1 MANVLNP
8 EPESIT
14 LNTTLEPTTLEP
26 ATELEQ
32 PPFESTSNPET
43 AEVVEVPALD
53 ADAPT
58 EPVAKAVPVEAAP
71 AEEIAPEIVAQAEPV
86 VEAKAEPVVAAAAE
100 PVVEAKAEPVV
111 AAKAEPVVEA
121 KAEPVV
127 EAKAEPVVAAV
138 AETAAEIQAAPE
150 AAPPATAAAPVA
162 RAKAPEHGLESMD
175 DFSAALAAFE
185 REQAAE
191 AAAVEAYGDK
201 IVSGTVIKQT
211 EKHLVVDVGL
221 KSEGLV
227 PLEQVLDHSGAVR
240 FNPGDVIDVVI
251 EREEPEGGYL
261 VSFERAQRLRIWDTI
276 EKAANDKTP
285 MTGTVISRVKGGLTV
300 DIGLKAF
307 LPGSQLEI
315 RPVRNLDGY
324 LGQQIEV
331 RVIKLNKKRGNVVVS
346 RKEILEEEQN
356 AKRST
361 TLEHLGE
368 GAILTGTV
376 KNLTDYGA
384 FVDLGGI
391 DGLLHIT
398 DMSWGRLTHPR
409 DLVNVGD
416 EIQVKVLKFD
426 KDKQRVSLGFKQLTP
441 DPWLDA
447 SERYPVGA
455 HVKGRVLSVTDYG
468 AFVELEQGIEGLV
481 HLSEMTWSKRLKHPS
496 KLVKPGDEVETVVLS
511 VNPADRR
518 ISLGMKQLLENP
530 WENLTEKYPTG
541 AVVEG
546 RVRNLT
552 DFGAFIEIEDGI
564 DGLVHVS
571 NLSWTKR
578 VKHPSEIVKKGEKV
592 KAVVLGVEPAEPASL
607 AGHQAVAARRLGE
620 LLRLASGGRRGPRQG
635 AADGA
640 IWSLR
645 RDRGGCRGSLPHLRG
660 RRRRR
665 IEAGDGPGA
674 RLQDHQDQRR
684 GEEGGLEPARHR
696 PGGQPHTGRALQGG
710 YSQASGLQLHH
721 HARRPDQLAQGR
733 ALSRF
738 PFRHQCTTA
747 ALRGGRCCLD
757 FVFHSF
763 SLCPASTLASAT
775 PGVSFQ
781 VKESSTMPRNVD
793 ARIPYS
799 AEFQP

>member
-8 EPESIT
+8 ETESIT
-14 LNTTLEPTTLEP
+14 LNTEFETPTLEP
-26 ATELEQ
+26 AAEHEQ
-32 PPFESTSNPET
+32 PSYESTSNPENPEAT
-43 AEVVEVPALD
+43 TPALD
-53 ADAPT
+53 ADAT
-58 EPVAKAVPVEAAP
+58 EPVAEA
-71 AEEIAPEIVAQAEPV
+71 
-86 VEAKAEPVVAAAAE
+86 
-100 PVVEAKAEPVV
+100 
-111 AAKAEPVVEA
+111 
-121 KAEPVV
+121 
-127 EAKAEPVVAAV
+127 
-138 AETAAEIQAAPE
+138 QAAPE
-150 AAPPATAAAPVA
+150 ATAEVPAESAEIPAAPAPAEVESATAATAAPAHAEVA
-162 RAKAPEHGLESMD
+162 AEPAAEQPAIPHAAAPRAPHGEGGESME
-175 DFSAALAAFE
+175 DFSAALEAFE

-201 IVSGTVIKQT
+201 VVSGTVIKQT
-211 EKHLVVDVGL
+211 DKHLVVDVGL

-227 PLEQVLDHSGAVR
+227 PLEQVVDHTGAVK

-261 VSFERAQRLRIWDTI
+261 VSYEKAQRLRVWDTI
-276 EKAANDKTP
+276 EKAANEKTP
-285 MTGTVISRVKGGLTV
+285 VMGTIVSRVKGGLTV
-300 DIGLKAF
+300 DIGMKAF

-356 AKRST
+356 SKRGH
-361 TLEHLGE
+361 TLEQLGE
-368 GAILTGTV
+368 GAVLTGTV

-447 SERYPVGA
+447 TERYPVGA

-518 ISLGMKQLLENP
+518 ISLGMKQLMENP
-530 WENLTEKYPTG
+530 WEHLTERYPAGT
-541 AVVEG
+541 VVEG

-578 VKHPSEIVKKGEKV
+578 VKHPSEVVKKGEKV
-592 KAVVLGVEPAEPASL
+592 KAVVLGVEP
-607 AGHQAVAARRLGE
+607 QNRRLSLGIKQLQPDVWE
-620 LLRLASGGRRGPRQG
+620 SFFANHRVGDVVHGKVLRTAQFGAFVEIAEGVEGLCHISEAVGDDGHPVKVEQG
-635 AADGA
+635 DEHEFKIIKINVEEKKVGL
-640 IWSLR
+640 SLR
-645 RDRGGCRGSLPHLRG
+645 STAH
-660 RRRRR
+660 
-665 IEAGDGPGA
+665 EAT
-674 RLQDHQDQRR
+674 RQTVEH
-684 GEEGGLEPARHR
+684 
-696 PGGQPHTGRALQGG
+696 
-710 YSQASGLQLHH
+710 Y
-721 HARRPDQLAQGR
+721 
-733 ALSRF
+733 
-738 PFRHQCTTA
+738 
-747 ALRGGRCCLD
+747 
-757 FVFHSF
+757 
-763 SLCPASTLASAT
+763 
-775 PGVSFQ
+775 
-781 VKESSTMPRNVD
+781 KESSHKAPVSSSTTTLGDLINWRKNE
-793 ARIPYS
+793 R
-799 AEFQP
+799 

>member
-1 MANVLNP
+1 MAKPLNP
-8 EPESIT
+8 ETESTT
-14 LNTTLEPTTLEP
+14 LNTALEIPTLEP
-26 ATELEQ
+26 ATEQEQ
-32 PPFESTSNPET
+32 PLPESTSNPET
-43 AEVVEVPALD
+43 AVAVEVPALD

-58 EPVAKAVPVEAAP
+58 EPVAEAVPVVEAAAEAETAPVATEIPAQAESAAVIETPVVEAAP
-71 AEEIAPEIVAQAEPV
+71 HAKAKTHRAKAEAAPV
-86 VEAKAEPVVAAAAE
+86 VEATPVVEAAPVIEAAPEAEQAAAAPQPQAAE
-100 PVVEAKAEPVV
+100 PV
-111 AAKAEPVVEA
+111 
-121 KAEPVV
+121 
-127 EAKAEPVVAAV
+127 
-138 AETAAEIQAAPE
+138 
-150 AAPPATAAAPVA
+150 AAAPAPAKAA
-162 RAKAPEHGLESMD
+162 RAEHSLDSMD
-175 DFSAALAAFE
+175 DFSAALEAFE

-191 AAAVEAYGDK
+191 AAAVEAFGDK
-201 IVSGTVIKQT
+201 IVSGTVIKAT
-211 EKHLVVDVGL
+211 DKHLVIDVGL

-227 PLEQVLDHSGAVR
+227 PLEQVLDHTGAVK
-240 FNPGDVIDVVI
+240 FQPGDVIDVVI

-261 VSFERAQRLRIWDTI
+261 ASYERAQRLRVWDAI
-276 EKAANDKTP
+276 EKAAADKTP
-285 MTGTVISRVKGGLTV
+285 MMGTVVSRVKGGVTV

-356 AKRST
+356 AKRSG
-361 TLEHLGE
+361 TLEQLGE
-368 GAILTGTV
+368 GAVLTGTV

-447 SERYPVGA
+447 TERYPVGA
-455 HVKGRVLSVTDYG
+455 HVHGRVLSVTDYG

-496 KLVKPGDEVETVVLS
+496 KLVKPADEVETVVLS

-530 WENLTEKYPTG
+530 WENLTEKYPAGTI
-541 AVVEG
+541 VEG

-592 KAVVLGVEPAEPASL
+592 KAVVLGVEP
-607 AGHQAVAARRLGE
+607 QNRRLSLGIKQLQPDVWE
-620 LLRLASGGRRGPRQG
+620 SFFATHRVGDQVHGKVLRTAQFG
-635 AADGA
+635 AFVEIAEGVEGLCH
-640 IWSLR
+640 IS
-645 RDRGGCRGSLPHLRG
+645 
-660 RRRRR
+660 
-665 IEAGDGPGA
+665 EAGD
-674 RLQDHQDQRR
+674 
-684 GEEGGLEPARHR
+684 EGGGPSKLE
-696 PGGQPHTGRALQGG
+696 TGLEHEFKIIKINVEEKKVGLSLRA
-710 YSQASGLQLHH
+710 ASHH
-721 HARRPDQLAQGR
+721 EASRAQVE
-733 ALSRF
+733 SYK
-738 PFRHQCTTA
+738 
-747 ALRGGRCCLD
+747 
-757 FVFHSF
+757 
-763 SLCPASTLASAT
+763 
-775 PGVSFQ
+775 
-781 VKESSTMPRNVD
+781 KESHKAPVSSSTTTLGDLINWKSER
-793 ARIPYS
+793 
-799 AEFQP
+799 

>member
-8 EPESIT
+8 ETESIT
-14 LNTTLEPTTLEP
+14 LNTELETPTLEP
-26 ATELEQ
+26 ATEMEQ
-32 PPFESTSNPET
+32 PLHESTSNPET
-43 AEVVEVPALD
+43 AEALVSPALD
-53 ADAPT
+53 ADASTQPAAEMADAHDAASMT
-58 EPVAKAVPVEAAP
+58 ERP
-71 AEEIAPEIVAQAEPV
+71 AEHAPES
-86 VEAKAEPVVAAAAE
+86 VE
-100 PVVEAKAEPVV
+100 
-111 AAKAEPVVEA
+111 
-121 KAEPVV
+121 
-127 EAKAEPVVAAV
+127 
-138 AETAAEIQAAPE
+138 
-150 AAPPATAAAPVA
+150 
-162 RAKAPEHGLESMD
+162 
-175 DFSAALAAFE
+175 DFSAALEAFE

-201 IVSGTVIKQT
+201 VVTGTVIKQT
-211 EKHLVVDVGL
+211 EKHLVIDVGL

-227 PLEQVLDHSGAVR
+227 PLEQVVDHTGAVK
-240 FNPGDVIDVVI
+240 FQPGEQIDVVI

-261 VSFERAQRLRIWDTI
+261 VSYEKAQRLRVWDTI
-276 EKAANDKTP
+276 EKAHNEKTP
-285 MTGTVISRVKGGLTV
+285 VLGTVVNRVKGGLTV
-300 DIGLKAF
+300 DIGMKAF

-356 AKRST
+356 SKRSN

-368 GAILTGTV
+368 GAVLTGTV

-455 HVKGRVLSVTDYG
+455 HVHGRVLSVTDYG

-496 KLVKPGDEVETVVLS
+496 KLVKPGDEVDTVVLS

-530 WENLTEKYPTG
+530 WEHLTERYPTG
-541 AVVEG
+541 TVVEG

-578 VKHPSEIVKKGEKV
+578 VKHPSEVVKKGEKV
-592 KAVVLGVEPAEPASL
+592 KAVVLGVEP
-607 AGHQAVAARRLGE
+607 QNRRLSLGIKQLQPDVWESFFASHRVGDVVHGKVLRTAQFGAFVEIAEGVEGLCHVSEAVGE
-620 LLRLASGGRRGPRQG
+620 
-635 AADGA
+635 DGA
-640 IWSLR
+640 PAKLEQGEEHEFKIIKINVEEKKVGLSLR
-645 RDRGGCRGSLPHLRG
+645 AVTGH
-660 RRRRR
+660 
-665 IEAGDGPGA
+665 EAS
-674 RLQDHQDQRR
+674 
-684 GEEGGLEPARHR
+684 
-696 PGGQPHTGRALQGG
+696 RA
-710 YSQASGLQLHH
+710 
-721 HARRPDQLAQGR
+721 
-733 ALSRF
+733 
-738 PFRHQCTTA
+738 
-747 ALRGGRCCLD
+747 
-757 FVFHSF
+757 
-763 SLCPASTLASAT
+763 
-775 PGVSFQ
+775 Q
-781 VKESSTMPRNVD
+781 VEHYKESAHKQPVSSSTTTLGDLINWRKNE
-793 ARIPYS
+793 R
-799 AEFQP
+799 

>member
-14 LNTTLEPTTLEP
+14 LNTELETPTLDP
-26 ATELEQ
+26 ATELESLPRFDQ
-32 PPFESTSNPET
+32 PSPESTSNTET
-43 AEVVEVPALD
+43 AEATTAVEPTALD
-53 ADAPT
+53 ADALT
-58 EPVAKAVPVEAAP
+58 KPVAEAAASHAQATATELREP
-71 AEEIAPEIVAQAEPV
+71 ATPADGPAASESAYAAEE
-86 VEAKAEPVVAAAAE
+86 KA
-100 PVVEAKAEPVV
+100 
-111 AAKAEPVVEA
+111 
-121 KAEPVV
+121 
-127 EAKAEPVVAAV
+127 
-138 AETAAEIQAAPE
+138 IQASADSSHDS
-150 AAPPATAAAPVA
+150 
-162 RAKAPEHGLESMD
+162 HGAESHGMESMD

-201 IVSGTVIKQT
+201 VVSATVLKAT
-211 EKHLVVDVGL
+211 DKHLIVDVGL
-221 KSEGLV
+221 KSEGMV
-227 PLEQVLDHSGAVR
+227 PIEQVLDHTGAVK
-240 FNPGDVIDVVI
+240 FNAGDVIDVVI

-261 VSFERAQRLRIWDTI
+261 VSYEKAQRLRVWDVI

-285 MTGTVISRVKGGLTV
+285 VIGTVVSRVKGGLTV

-324 LGQQIEV
+324 LGTQIEV

-346 RKEILEEEQN
+346 RKEILEEEQTV
-356 AKRST
+356 KRST
-361 TLEHLGE
+361 TLEQLGE
-368 GAILTGTV
+368 GAVLTGTV

-447 SERYPVGA
+447 TERYPVGA

-518 ISLGMKQLLENP
+518 ISLGMKQLLDNP
-530 WENLTEKYPTG
+530 WENLTERYPAGT
-541 AVVEG
+541 VVEG

-578 VKHPSEIVKKGEKV
+578 VKHPSEVVKKGEKV
-592 KAVVLGVEPAEPASL
+592 KAVVLGVEP
-607 AGHQAVAARRLGE
+607 QNRRLSLGIKQLQPDVWE
-620 LLRLASGGRRGPRQG
+620 SFFATHKVGDVVHGKVLRTAQFGAFVEIAEGVEGLCHISEAGDEGGGSKLETG
-635 AADGA
+635 LEHDFKIIKINVEEKKVGL
-640 IWSLR
+640 SLR
-645 RDRGGCRGSLPHLRG
+645 AVSGHEASRAEVQDYKAENQSRSDRGDRGGSHKAP
-660 RRRRR
+660 
-665 IEAGDGPGA
+665 
-674 RLQDHQDQRR
+674 
-684 GEEGGLEPARHR
+684 
-696 PGGQPHTGRALQGG
+696 
-710 YSQASGLQLHH
+710 
-721 HARRPDQLAQGR
+721 
-733 ALSRF
+733 
-738 PFRHQCTTA
+738 
-747 ALRGGRCCLD
+747 
-757 FVFHSF
+757 
-763 SLCPASTLASAT
+763 
-775 PGVSFQ
+775 VS
-781 VKESSTMPRNVD
+781 SSTTTLGDLINWKSERE
-793 ARIPYS
+793 S
-799 AEFQP
+799 

>member
-1 MANVLNP
+1 MPNVLNP

-14 LNTTLEPTTLEP
+14 LNT
-26 ATELEQ
+26 ELET
-32 PPFESTSNPET
+32 PTLDPASELEAPSSESTSNPET
-43 AEVVEVPALD
+43 AEAHHAVESHVLD

-58 EPVAKAVPVEAAP
+58 EPE
-71 AEEIAPEIVAQAEPV
+71 AQAEPAQL
-86 VEAKAEPVVAAAAE
+86 EPAGHAEP
-100 PVVEAKAEPVV
+100 
-111 AAKAEPVVEA
+111 
-121 KAEPVV
+121 
-127 EAKAEPVVAAV
+127 
-138 AETAAEIQAAPE
+138 
-150 AAPPATAAAPVA
+150 AAPVA
-162 RAKAPEHGLESMD
+162 ASTSEHGSDSLD

-201 IVSGTVIKQT
+201 VVAGTVLKQT

-227 PLEQVLDHSGAVR
+227 PLEQVVDHTGAVK
-240 FNPGDVIDVVI
+240 FQPGEVIDVVI

-261 VSFERAQRLRIWDTI
+261 VSYEKAQRLRVWDTI
-276 EKAANDKTP
+276 EKHANDKTP
-285 MTGTVISRVKGGLTV
+285 ILGTVVSRVKGGLTV
-300 DIGLKAF
+300 DIGMKAF

-426 KDKQRVSLGFKQLTP
+426 KEKQRVSLGFKQLTP

-447 SERYPVGA
+447 AERYPVGA
-455 HVKGRVLSVTDYG
+455 RVHGRVLSVTDYG

-496 KLVKPGDEVETVVLS
+496 KLVKPGDEVDTVVLS

-518 ISLGMKQLLENP
+518 ISLGMKQLMENP
-530 WENLTEKYPTG
+530 WENLTERYPAGT
-541 AVVEG
+541 VVEG

-592 KAVVLGVEPAEPASL
+592 KAVVLGVEPAN
-607 AGHQAVAARRLGE
+607 RRLSLGIKQLQPDVWESFFASHRVGDVVHGKVLRTAQFGAFVEIAEGVEGLCHISEASEVPGE
-620 LLRLASGGRRGPRQG
+620 PSKLEVGQEHDFKIIKINVEEKKVGL
-635 AADGA
+635 
-640 IWSLR
+640 SLR
-645 RDRGGCRGSLPHLRG
+645 AVSGH
-660 RRRRR
+660 
-665 IEAGDGPGA
+665 EASRA
-674 RLQDHQDQRR
+674 QVEHYK
-684 GEEGGLEPARHR
+684 EHAHK
-696 PGGQPHTGRALQGG
+696 QP
-710 YSQASGLQLHH
+710 
-721 HARRPDQLAQGR
+721 
-733 ALSRF
+733 
-738 PFRHQCTTA
+738 
-747 ALRGGRCCLD
+747 
-757 FVFHSF
+757 
-763 SLCPASTLASAT
+763 
-775 PGVSFQ
+775 VS
-781 VKESSTMPRNVD
+781 SSTTTLGDLINWRKSENK
-793 ARIPYS
+793 
-799 AEFQP
+799 